1 MFEELIQGKT
11 LRRISR
17 FSCSVGF
24 MIEGYQ
30 AGVLGGV
37 QSTAPFL
44 NAIGNPTGT
53 ETIPMIASSYT
64 LAAAFMA
71 CVVMFVGMPLGRRN
85 CIIIGNVFITIG
97 GAIQAASFSVP
108 QIIVARV
115 LSGFGI
121 AFITCNV
128 PMYMSEMSIDA
139 RGRGPEVAINC
150 SSLVFGVAFSYWVT
164 FGFTR
169 MSNQVSWRI
178 PVAIQSILAIL
189 SGITMIFLP
198 DTPRWYYARDR
209 IDEGDQTLARIYGV
223 HRTGM
228 NNSNDF
234 EEIRVIK
241 ASIMENFEVE
251 EEPRNR
257 LTLLS
262 LIWDNTPL
270 RVGRRVRISF
280 IILAI
285 QQSMGINILI
295 YYMTQIFEEVGL
307 TNFMASLL
315 AAIGLTIQWFGSIFC
330 VMTIER
336 FGRRQIMLI
345 SSAIE
350 TSCMLIF
357 VVLNLIKNKTIA
369 TQWTAVAIMFP
380 YLFVYGW
387 GWVGCPWLYGPEIA
401 PLRYRH
407 IGSAAGILGVF
418 VFTFLTVFAGGIGLE
433 TVGARI
439 WIWPLVFNV
448 VAFLFVYF
456 MCPDPTNKT
465 LEEVDALFAKDEAVL
480 DRLNHGNHP
489 EDEKPG
495 MQQVENAA

>member
-1 MFEELIQGKT
+1 MFEEYIQGKA
-11 LRRISR
+11 LRRLSR

-37 QSTAPFL
+37 QSTTPFL

-71 CVVMFVGMPLGRRN
+71 CVVMLIGMPLGRRN
-85 CIIIGNVFITIG
+85 CIIIGNALIVIG

-115 LSGFGI
+115 LAGFGI

-139 RGRGPEVAINC
+139 GGRGPEVAINC
-150 SSLVFGVAFSYWVT
+150 SSLIFGVALSYWVT

-169 MSNQVSWRI
+169 MTTQVSWRI
-178 PVAIQSILAIL
+178 PIAIQSILAIL
-189 SGITMIFLP
+189 SGATMVFLP

-209 IDEGDQTLARIYGV
+209 IDEGDKTLSRIYGV
-223 HRTGM
+223 YRTGI
-228 NNSNDF
+228 NNSNDI
-234 EEIRVIK
+234 EEIRVLK

-251 EEPRNR
+251 EESSNR
-257 LTLLS
+257 LTPLS

-295 YYMTQIFEEVGL
+295 YYMTQIFEDVGL
-307 TNFMASLL
+307 SNFMASLL
-315 AAIGLTIQWFGSIFC
+315 AAISLTVQWFGSTFC
-330 VMTIER
+330 IVTIER
-336 FGRRQIMLI
+336 IGRRRIMLI
-345 SSAIE
+345 SSGIG
-350 TSCMLIF
+350 TCCMLIF
-357 VVLNLIKNKTIA
+357 VVLNMIKNKTTA
-369 TQWTAVAIMFP
+369 TQWTAVAVMFP

-418 VFTFLTVFAGGIGLE
+418 LFTFITVFAGGIGLE

-448 VAFLFVYF
+448 VAFVFVYF

-465 LEEVDALFAKDEAVL
+465 LEEVDALFTQDEKVL
-480 DRLNHGNHP
+480 NRLNHAHRG